1 MALFRVVFDDGAT
14 ETVEF
19 DGTLAQLA
27 AQMVANGHLEL
38 ESMILSSGQQPT
50 RARPIAILTSH
61 VTRMWEMPQTHP
73 R

>member
-27 AQMVANGHLEL
+27 AQMVANAHLEL
-38 ESMILSSGQQPT
+38 ETVILSSGQHS
-50 RARPIAILTSH
+50 ARSKPIAILTSH
-61 VTRMWEMPQTHP
+61 VTRMWETPQVTP